1 MRNLFSFLL
10 LASVLTTLCS
20 ATGRNPN
27 QPNPNSKHIETFSSR
42 YALPTNDPAL
52 IAKMPFTFGYRFTD
66 DYGTMQ
72 AREEKTDPNGSK
84 TGSYSFVDA
93 SGNYRRVDY
102 VADVHGF
109 RATVRTNE
117 PGIFPENP
125 AHVRVSIDNSK
136 NLDLPIQ
143 QSIKNSPQLEYSS
156 HILSHYNH
164 TTNHG
169 QGKGGLL
176 RSQQNTG
183 FGYKKQPQDNRGVFA
198 EDIPRRPV
206 PQNEPVFRK
215 NVNYYKG
222 SPFPERQPVRAVLL
236 SELEL
241 PNPETYPDSQRLGP
255 KEFFNSP
262 SINPDFGFDDKI
274 ANTGYDNSP
283 TFSLIP
289 NPTRYPRRLRDSRTR
304 KRQRYEYKIH
314 IPRGYE
320 NHPDLPLYRDK

>member
-10 LASVLTTLCS
+10 LAVVLTTFCS
-20 ATGRNPN
+20 ATGGNSN
-27 QPNPNSKHIETFSSR
+27 QHSPKRLETFSSR

-52 IAKMPFTFGYRFTD
+52 IAKLPFTFGYRFTD
-66 DYGTMQ
+66 DYGTTQ

-93 SGNYRRVDY
+93 TGNYRRVDY
-102 VADVHGF
+102 IADVHGF
-109 RATVRTNE
+109 RATVRSNE
-117 PGIFPENP
+117 PGVFPENP

-156 HILSHYNH
+156 HVLSRYNF

-169 QGKGGLL
+169 EGKGGLL

-183 FGYKKQPQDNRGVFA
+183 FGYKKQPQNNRDVFRGNV
-198 EDIPRRPV
+198 PRRPV
-206 PQNEPVFRK
+206 PQNEPEFGK
-215 NVNYYKG
+215 NVNYFKG
-222 SPFPERQPVRAVLL
+222 SRFPDRQPVRAVLL
-236 SELEL
+236 SELDL
-241 PNPETYPDSQRLGP
+241 TDPVTYPDNQRLGP

-274 ANTGYDNSP
+274 TNTGYDDSP

-304 KRQRYEYKIH
+304 RKQRYEYKIH

-320 NHPDLPLYRDK
+320 NYPDLPLYRDK